1 MRIARSPLDTLE
13 PVYQHFPL
21 VSTTRTRNDLRDLRI
36 ILIDAKSCCRLTE
49 GSILDGVPRQRV
61 DSAHEAQNYEWP
73 VPTQSQTRN
82 QDTTT
87 ASCAAQER
95 FRDLRASAERRDPR
109 RIPIARPIASLTHSA
124 ASWSN
129 M

>member
-73 VPTQSQTRN
+73 VPTQSQREIRTPR
-82 QDTTT
+82 
-87 ASCAAQER
+87 
-95 FRDLRASAERRDPR
+95 LRVALRKNGSGTC
-109 RIPIARPIASLTHSA
+109 ARPRNDAIRGASPSRGRSHR
-124 ASWSN
+124 
-129 M
+129 